1 MKLFSFLVYYLIV
14 IPFSNLPYRILYIIS
29 DVMFL
34 LLYYVIGYR
43 KKVVYRNL
51 SKSFPTHSR
60 REHIRIAK
68 QFYRQ
73 FCDTIIEGIK
83 GLTISKEDI
92 EKRMYNRNPEL
103 LEKYFNQGKS
113 VIITTGHYYSWEWW
127 FLGIDT
133 PLKHKVVLIYKQLS
147 NQYFEKKLQK
157 IRSSFGVLPLPFQQV
172 KDFFENHENG
182 SYGYIFGSDQAPHN
196 AGKAYWMWFLNQ
208 ETPVAFGAEK
218 FAVEKDIPVVFC
230 KINKIRRGFYEFEY
244 TEVSAEPTKTS
255 YGEITAAYTKM
266 LEETI
271 INDPVGWLWTHKR
284 WKREKPEGMELHGEP
299 YLPNLD

>member
-1 MKLFSFLVYYLIV
+1 MKAFSFLVYYLIV
-14 IPFSNLPYRILYIIS
+14 IPFSSLPYRILYLIS

-73 FCDTIIEGIK
+73 FCDTIVEGIK

-103 LEKYFNQGKS
+103 LEKYFDKGKS

-172 KDFFENHENG
+172 KDFFERHENG

-196 AGKAYWMWFLNQ
+196 ADKAYWMWFLNQ

-230 KINKIRRGFYEFEY
+230 KINKIKRGFYEFEY

-255 YGEITAAYTKM
+255 YGEITASYTKM

-284 WKREKPEGMELHGEP
+284 WKREKPIGMVVHGEP
-299 YLPNLD
+299 IYPT